1 ILQLIPF
8 RGPVLADQHGSASGT
23 VYLLDR
29 ETTYRLYRQAAEQG
43 DAAAQALVGGM
54 YLVGEGVPRD
64 YAEAAKWYRKAAE
77 QGNADAQYN
86 LGGLYANGQGVP
98 RDCAEAAKWYRKAAE
113 QGNADAQYDLGV
125 MYADGQGVPRDYVL
139 AYMLF
144 DLAATSFEAANS
156 RDTATKDR
164 DFVASKAT
172 PAQIA
177 EARRLAREWKSKM
190 GK

>member
-1 ILQLIPF
+1 MQKASAALILTAVLQLIPF

-64 YAEAAKWYRKAAE
+64 F
-77 QGNADAQYN
+77 
-86 LGGLYANGQGVP
+86 
-98 RDCAEAAKWYRKAAE
+98 AEAAKWYRKAAE

-125 MYADGQGVPRDYVL
+125 MYADGQGVPRDYVF

-156 RDTATKDR
+156 RDIAAKDR
-164 DFVASKAT
+164 DVVASKAT